1 MLDKEG
7 RPHMRTSSQE
17 TTWPSYGRLFSGWV
31 GPRNKGDPHMPVCL
45 LLLQPQCRG
54 PPVAYSVPT
63 THKNQG
69 NHRGLPASST
79 QLWMGAFLSFSR
91 LMKPTTE
98 AGRIQGLERPWVLFS
113 VSPREGWVVGACR
126 RPRGPKRAYI
136 ISQKMVQPL

>member
-1 MLDKEG
+1 MAQLWKVVQWVG
-7 RPHMRTSSQE
+7 GPQKQRR
-17 TTWPSYGRLFSGWV
+17 PSYASLSPPSPATVQRTASSL
-31 GPRNKGDPHMPVCL
+31 PCPH
-45 LLLQPQCRG
+45 
-54 PPVAYSVPT
+54 
-63 THKNQG
+63 THNNQG

-98 AGRIQGLERPWVLFS
+98 VGRIQGLERPWVLFGA
-113 VSPREGWVVGACR
+113 SPREGWVVGACR